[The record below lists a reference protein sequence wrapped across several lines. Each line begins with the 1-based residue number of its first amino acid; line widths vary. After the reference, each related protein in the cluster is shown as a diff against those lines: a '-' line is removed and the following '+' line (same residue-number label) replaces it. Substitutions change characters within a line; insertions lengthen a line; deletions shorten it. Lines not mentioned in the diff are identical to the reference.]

1 MGVWCFFV
9 VKGELSV
16 MYYRYPVLAPVLLFA
31 GAAFLIGIILLYIYS
46 AVLQPEEHPPAASVV
61 SVLADGR
68 QYSVQTYGSTVS
80 DVLRQQHI
88 ELAADDLLQPQADTP
103 LHNRMTIRITRVTR
117 QHTVTVE
124 SIPYETVYYDD
135 PHLEQGKQQ
144 IIQSG
149 QTGLAR
155 ITRLAG
161 MNDGMTVSDQILS
174 RETMHPYRPQVIA
187 IGTRESAPSIP
198 AVSVSV
204 PAAVSV
210 PTSAGVEQEHDHP
223 GSSPDLSVS
232 PSQPADS
239 QIVAGAA
246 SLPVKSYRY
255 TLQAELTAY
264 TAGLES
270 TGKQPGDAG
279 YGVTASGAVVA
290 EGQTVSVDP
299 RIIPMGW
306 WIYIEGVG
314 YRKAE
319 DTGSAIKGNRIDVYM
334 QELNAARSFGRK
346 SGVTVYVI
354 GPDQPDT

>member
-1 MGVWCFFV
+1 
-9 VKGELSV
+9 
-16 MYYRYPVLAPVLLFA
+16 MYYRYPVLAPVLLFV
-31 GAAFLIGIILLYIYS
+31 GAAFLIGIILLYMYS
-46 AVLQPEEHPPAASVV
+46 TSLQPEEHPPAASVV

-88 ELAADDLLQPQADTP
+88 ELAPDDLLQPQADTP

-117 QHTVTVE
+117 QQTVTVE
-124 SIPYETVYYDD
+124 SIPYETVYYND
-135 PHLEQGKQQ
+135 PQLAQGQQQ

-149 QTGLAR
+149 QTGLVR
-155 ITRLAG
+155 LTRLAG
-161 MNDGMTVSDQILS
+161 INDGMAVSDQIIS
-174 RETMHPYRPQVIA
+174 RETVQPYHPQVVA
-187 IGTRESAPSIP
+187 VGTREPAPSTP
-198 AVSVSV
+198 ALSVST

-210 PTSAGVEQEHDHP
+210 PTSADVEINHDYP

-232 PSQPADS
+232 TRQPADS
-239 QIVAGAA
+239 QIAAGAA
-246 SLPVKSYRY
+246 SSPVKSYRY

-279 YGVTASGAVVA
+279 YGVTASGAIVA

-299 RIIPMGW
+299 RVIPMGW
-306 WIYIEGVG
+306 WMYIEGVG

-319 DTGSAIKGNRIDVYM
+319 DTGSAIKGNKIDVYM
-334 QELNAARSFGRK
+334 KDLDAARSFGRK
-346 SGVTVYVI
+346 SGVRVYVI